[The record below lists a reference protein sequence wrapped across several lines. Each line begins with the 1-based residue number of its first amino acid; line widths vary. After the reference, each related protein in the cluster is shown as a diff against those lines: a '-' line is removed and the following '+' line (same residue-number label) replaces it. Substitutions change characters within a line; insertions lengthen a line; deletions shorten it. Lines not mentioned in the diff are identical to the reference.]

1 MNKGSL
7 VEVKGLGIGLIEQ
20 VARGTLLGSD
30 KKEFIALVKVEGAT
44 GWYRLA
50 ELTEVGRYF
59 VATLDAKTRKV
70 LDIFFDTDDE
80 REASQETFNLNL
92 RNTDSAI
99 FYGWDVRPEAMTKV
113 FDGKCWV
120 EKSN

>member
-7 VEVKGLGIGLIEQ
+7 VEVKGLGIGRIEQ

-50 ELTEVGRYF
+50 ELTE
-59 VATLDAKTRKV
+59 
-70 LDIFFDTDDE
+70 
-80 REASQETFNLNL
+80 
-92 RNTDSAI
+92 
-99 FYGWDVRPEAMTKV
+99 
-113 FDGKCWV
+113 
-120 EKSN
+120 KSN